1 MNKMVIMLAIIV
13 VMVWTIPVFAEPVAP
28 LLPYNEMGKQM
39 LEAQGKTRED
49 AVKEVPTKAEVGL
62 PIYPGSYV
70 GTAGKSN
77 GVLSS
82 VQLVSKDSPEKVI
95 QWYKEKL
102 GKEWKYMPEFAT
114 KQIGEVGVFV
124 KTDKEKVS
132 DMDALKLLQI
142 RIVKVEKP
150 DDTGFLAMAFDV
162 TGIMSTI
169 NMQIKPFM

>member
-1 MNKMVIMLAIIV
+1 MKKIIFLTVIML
-13 VMVWTIPVFAEPVAP
+13 MSWTILAFAEPVAP
-28 LLPYNEMGKQM
+28 LLPHNDMGKQM
-39 LEAQGKTRED
+39 LAAQGKTRAD
-49 AVKEVPTKAEVGL
+49 AMKEVPTKAEVGL
-62 PIYPGSYV
+62 PVYPDSYV

-82 VQLVSKDSPEKVI
+82 IQLVSKDSPEKVI

-102 GKEWKYMPEFAT
+102 GKEWKYMPEFTT

-162 TGIMSTI
+162 TGIKSTI

>member
-1 MNKMVIMLAIIV
+1 MKKILFTLTVIE
-13 VMVWTIPVFAEPVAP
+13 VMIWTVSAFAEPVAP

-39 LEAQGKTRED
+39 LAAQGKTRKD
-49 AVKEVPTKAEVGL
+49 AVKDVPTKAEVGL
-62 PIYPGSYV
+62 PVYPGSYV

-82 VQLVSKDSPEKVI
+82 VQLVAKDSPEKVI

-132 DMDALKLLQI
+132 AMDALKLLQI
-142 RIVKVEKP
+142 RIVRVEKP

-162 TGIMSTI
+162 TGIKSTI
-169 NMQIKPFM
+169 NMQIKPIM